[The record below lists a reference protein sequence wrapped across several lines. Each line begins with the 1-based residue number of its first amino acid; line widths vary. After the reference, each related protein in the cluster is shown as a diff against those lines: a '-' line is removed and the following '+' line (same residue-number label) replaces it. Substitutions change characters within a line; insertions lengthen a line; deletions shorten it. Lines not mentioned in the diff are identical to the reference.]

1 MNDRSIV
8 SPSRHATGQLHGSLH
23 IAHWVRPNW
32 FSAGSTRGNC
42 SNRSLNSISEMI
54 GIAWSWQRLY
64 LAAPIRSS
72 ATKKCRDA
80 DMNRYGGKPPP
91 YQADQIINRHLKE
104 LGFLAGLN
112 DPIRVTRTQGG
123 TPHTQSFL
131 KHEMIKSHTAR
142 RSFCTNAYLAG
153 LDCLD
158 IMAIS
163 GHKTESAFLKYIK
176 VTQEERAK
184 RIAGHAFFALHL

>member
-1 MNDRSIV
+1 MVGCYTGLRVSDYSRLTPEHITSYQGTRMFKVQAIKTGKTVQIPIHPIV
-8 SPSRHATGQLHGSLH
+8 EQ
-23 IAHWVRPNW
+23 I
-32 FSAGSTRGNC
+32 
-42 SNRSLNSISEMI
+42 M
-54 GIAWSWQRLY
+54 
-64 LAAPIRSS
+64 
-72 ATKKCRDA
+72 D
-80 DMNRYGGKPPP
+80 RYGRKPPP

-123 TPHTQSFL
+123 TPHIQTFL

-176 VTQEERAK
+176 VSQEERAK
-184 RIAGHAFFALHL
+184 RIAGHAFFAL